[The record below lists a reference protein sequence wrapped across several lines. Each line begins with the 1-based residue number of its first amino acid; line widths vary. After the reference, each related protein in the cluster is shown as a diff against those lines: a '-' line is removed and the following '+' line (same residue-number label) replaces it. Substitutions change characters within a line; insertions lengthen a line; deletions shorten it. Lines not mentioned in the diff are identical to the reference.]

1 MKSIT
6 LWRRLKASMRDPE
19 MRANALALAGGKAI
33 GLTLVLT
40 AMSMYLP
47 TALHAQ
53 AAPAG
58 PSASSNKRRSSRQ
71 AWHALDDSPASKS
84 RAGIR

>member
-6 LWRRLKASMRDPE
+6 IWRRLKDSMRDPE
-19 MRANALALAGGKAI
+19 MRANVLALAGGKAI

-40 AMSMYLP
+40 AMCMYLP

-58 PSASSNKRRSSRQ
+58 SRPF
-71 AWHALDDSPASKS
+71 A
-84 RAGIR
+84 